1 MNIDLHIHTTFSDGL
16 FTPEEIVDFAVK
28 KRLDGIAITD
38 HDTINGIDRAIKRST
53 LYNNFIVI
61 PGIEFSCEY
70 NDEEVHLLGYFIDY
84 KSSEL
89 IKLTN
94 KLKNERI
101 KRGYKIID
109 KLNSIGLD
117 ITVDDV
123 KKIAK
128 HDFIGRPHIANVL
141 TQKGLANNIEDAFN
155 RYLIKGKP
163 GYIKRSKLSIID
175 TIKLIHRIG
184 GTAILAHPGLL
195 NNKDIIKYTID
206 NKVDG
211 IEAIHTKHS
220 KDEIDSFI
228 EICEKNN
235 LIITGGS
242 DFHGE
247 KINGEY
253 SLGKYYISIKTLED
267 LKKEAVI

>member
-1 MNIDLHIHTTFSDGL
+1 MNIDLHVHTTFSDGL
-16 FTPEEIVDFAVK
+16 LTPEEIVDLAVK
-28 KRLDGIAITD
+28 KGLDGIAITD
-38 HDTINGIDRAIKRST
+38 HDTIKGIDRARKRSV
-53 LYNNFIVI
+53 LYNKFTVI
-61 PGIEFSCEY
+61 PGIEFSCDY
-70 NDEEVHLLGYFIDY
+70 YDEEVHILGYFIDH

-109 KLNSIGLD
+109 KVNSIGLNISID
-117 ITVDDV
+117 EV
-123 KKIAK
+123 KKFAK
-128 HDFIGRPHIANVL
+128 HDFIGRPHIANAL
-141 TQKGLANNIEDAFN
+141 IEKGFANNIEDAFN
-155 RYLIKGKP
+155 RYLIKGKT
-163 GYIKRSKLSIID
+163 GYIKRYKLSIIE
-175 TIKLIHRIG
+175 TIQLIHRIG

-195 NNKDIIKYTID
+195 NNEDIIKYTID
-206 NKVDG
+206 NGIDG

-220 KDEIDSFI
+220 KKESDKFI
-228 EICEKNN
+228 GISKKNN

-253 SLGKYYISIKTLED
+253 SLGKCFISIKSLED
-267 LKKEAVI
+267 LKRRR